1 MSRAVPLLAL
11 AAWPCGCLRHLDRS
25 NLNNSTDTDPD
36 AFEGSRYM
44 FIAGMVGSG
53 LEYWSNIWMDCIEA
67 KVCEKRDSS
76 FYTGVMFQQ
85 DNEAEF
91 TKTWAS
97 HRPKNGK
104 VVPMNLVT
112 IGEHVGKSGFVH
124 PFSGGKEL
132 KEGNEDPDLNL
143 YAKVAEKLGD
153 TFKAIIV
160 TRNEK
165 DLLASV
171 KKTMLDQTNYQK
183 DRTKA
188 QKKAHLDQQ
197 KARLSEA
204 EEIAVNITNTLVSQ
218 VRELPRASYRCMR
231 FEDLETLGFSF
242 QSILKREQEETE
254 DFSRDAFREAKEVS
268 PGCKKPSECKPADK
282 LRVALDKLEELC
294 DQNDLGPPATEGKT
308 TKQVLKAREGV
319 HASMARW
326 IVS

>member
-1 MSRAVPLLAL
+1 MAPMSRAAPLLAL

-25 NLNNSTDTDPD
+25 NLNNNTDTDPD

-44 FIAGMVGSG
+44 FVAGMVGSG

-76 FYTGVMFQQ
+76 FYTAVMFQQ
-85 DNEAEF
+85 GSEAEF
-91 TKTWAS
+91 TKSWAS

-124 PFSGGKEL
+124 PFSGGEEL
-132 KEGNEDPDLNL
+132 KEGNDDPRLNL

-165 DLLASV
+165 DLLANV
-171 KKTMLDQTNYQK
+171 RRTLLDKTK
-183 DRTKA
+183 DKTHA
-188 QKKAHLDQQ
+188 QV
-197 KARLSEA
+197 SGA
-204 EEIAVNITNTLVSQ
+204 EQIAVDITNTLASQ
-218 VRELPRASYRCMR
+218 VRELPKGSYRCMR
-231 FEDLETLGFSF
+231 FEDLQTLGFHF
-242 QSILKREQEETE
+242 QPVLKREQEETE
-254 DFSRDAFREAKEVS
+254 DFSRDAFAEAKEVS
-268 PGCKKPSECKPADK
+268 PGCKKPSECKPASK
-282 LRVALDKLEELC
+282 LREALDKLETLC

-308 TKQVLKAREGV
+308 MKQLKAREGV
-319 HASMARW
+319 YASMTRW
-326 IVS
+326 ILS